1 MQRSRRA
8 VLALLTL
15 LVTWGVGAVSAQA
28 GGWLPG
34 PTLTDSLR
42 ELPQVAVGPDGSA
55 VVAAVE
61 GVDAASV
68 EVVARRIAPD
78 GTESAALMLGGG
90 DVLDVA
96 AIAGGSTVVAWYS
109 WRADESA
116 VDVRATTLD
125 AAGTPSPI
133 RNVTTLPGDLAGRPV
148 GAVAPDGAVFVAW
161 AENDPDEG
169 PALLRARR
177 IAADGTAAPIA
188 ELGRIHAAFDIQL
201 VVSGDG
207 VARLLWPR
215 PRAGGGGGEDVVA
228 RIDPAG
234 ATSEI
239 VLLTGDVVPDMPSL
253 VAGADG
259 AIAAWQTLSGPS
271 ALARRAARLPSSGD
285 VVTAPVTLAEALEP
299 GFNGFDL
306 TLAPGGTAT
315 FAWTAVDSAAMVGP
329 LVTRRLATD
338 GSLGPIQMLST
349 PPSERLDILPLLA
362 NGADGTV
369 LTTWLRGTPLAP
381 EVAFTYGSRVI
392 GADGAAVGDVLA
404 VPLPVAVNE
413 AAASTTLTT
422 GAAGDG
428 LLVSFAPAPGGG
440 LSMLTARYDAV
451 PAVRPIPQPDPIVP
465 VPGPGPAPRP
475 GPGADPRPVV
485 TRAPARLKLTTAS
498 RVGARVTVSGTL
510 DRRASGRVTVTWVQR
525 VGRRTVRRTATA
537 RIARG
542 RFAATVRLP
551 RALARARTA
560 GRLTVSYGG
569 DAHVA
574 RASATRTV
582 KATARRAAP
591 RRRASARR

>member
-15 LVTWGVGAVSAQA
+15 LVAWGVGATSAQA
-28 GGWLPG
+28 DGWLPG

-55 VVAAVE
+55 VVVAVE
-61 GVDAASV
+61 GVDAASA

-78 GTESAALMLGGG
+78 GTASAALMLGGT

-96 AIAGGSTVVAWYS
+96 ATTGGGTVVVWFS
-109 WRADESA
+109 LRADESA

-148 GAVAPDGAVFVAW
+148 GAVAPDGAVSVAW

-177 IAADGTAAPIA
+177 IAADGAAAPIV
-188 ELGRIHAAFDIQL
+188 ELGRIHSAHDIQL

-215 PRAGGGGGEDVVA
+215 PRSGGGGEDVVA

-234 ATSEI
+234 AASEI
-239 VLLTGDVVPDMPSL
+239 VLLTGDVVPDMPRL

-271 ALARRAARLPSSGD
+271 ELALRAARLPSGGD
-285 VVTAPVTLAEALEP
+285 VVAAPVTLAEALEF

-315 FAWTAVDSAAMVGP
+315 FAWTAVDSEAMVGP
-329 LVTRRLATD
+329 LVTRRLAAD
-338 GSLGPIQMLST
+338 GSLGPIQALST

-381 EVAFTYGSRVI
+381 AVAFTYGSRVI
-392 GADGAAVGDVLA
+392 GAGGAAVGDVLA
-404 VPLPVAVNE
+404 VPLPVAVSE

-451 PAVRPIPQPDPIVP
+451 PATRPIPQPDPP
-465 VPGPGPAPRP
+465 VPGPVPSPAPRP
-475 GPGADPRPVV
+475 GPGTDPRPPVV
-485 TRAPARLKLTTAS
+485 RRAAARLKLTKAL
-498 RVGARVTVSGTL
+498 RAGARVTVAGTL
-510 DRRASGRVTVTWVQR
+510 DRRASGRVTIAWKQK
-525 VGRRTVRRTATA
+525 VGRRTVRRTTTA

-542 RFAATVRLP
+542 RFSATLRLP

-560 GRLTVSYGG
+560 GRLTVTYRG
-569 DAHVA
+569 DADTA
-574 RASATRTV
+574 RATATRTV
-582 KATARRAAP
+582 KASRRAAP
-591 RRRASARR
+591 RRRASARG